1 MDWIIEKFGIKEK
14 KRIVLESEVLK
25 EKRILDKLNL
35 NNVENSQS
43 NQAGFL
49 FFEFVFK
56 RWWVI

>member
-35 NNVENSQS
+35 DNRNNVENGQS
-43 NQAGFL
+43 IRLAFYFGENY
-49 FFEFVFK
+49 E
-56 RWWVI
+56 R

>member
-35 NNVENSQS
+35 DNRNNVENSQS
-43 NQAGFL
+43 SQAGFL
-49 FFEFVFK
+49 FWRKVYE
-56 RWWVI
+56 R

>member
-35 NNVENSQS
+35 DNRNNVENSQS
-43 NQAGFL
+43 SQTVFL
-49 FFEFVFK
+49 FWRKAYE
-56 RWWVI
+56 R

>member
-43 NQAGFL
+43 IQAGFL
-49 FFEFVFK
+49 FWRKSNE
-56 RWWVI
+56 R